1 MSKRVVNMSL
11 QSRIVSWCARYLSL
25 ACMAP
30 LSAMI
35 VIGSPAWAGVQPKLV
50 MQITVDAL
58 RGDLPQRFL
67 SVLGEGGF
75 RYLMEQGIHYT
86 NAHYQHANTETI
98 VGHTCLATGT
108 VPAAHGMVANVWFDR
123 EQDRLAYNIE
133 DPRYHLLTAGADVD
147 KKSEIDP
154 TQRTARSDGRS
165 PDNILTSTFSDELAV
180 HFAGQSKIFGVS
192 VKDRGAV
199 SMAGHAGKAFW
210 FSKKSGEFVT
220 STYYYQQYPD
230 WVNQWN
236 ARMPALAYAGK
247 AWELTHEPSKY
258 LFGAAD
264 ERDYETDVAGFG
276 RSFPHAYGNI
286 DDKYFTTK
294 LTLSPAGDELT
305 LDFAKSLLDKEQL
318 GQDAVPDYLAI
329 SFSSTDY
336 VGHIFGASSLEMEDN
351 LVRLDRTLADL
362 FAYVDKKVG
371 LDNTLIV
378 LSADHGQPE
387 VPGHLHEHGIHKAHY
402 FDTKTLD
409 KAPAIAALKKQFG
422 IGDELIE
429 AYFHP
434 YLYLNHDLIRAKGL
448 DRETVEKAVA
458 AELLKF
464 NGLAYAVS
472 SSALRTDSL
481 PDTLLTRYVLRNF
494 HPKRS
499 GDIYLV
505 FEPNVFI
512 NDFDGLI
519 VASTHGSPWRYDTY
533 VPVIFAG
540 AGLKAMRVDRTVTP
554 YDIAPTLAAYL
565 NVKPPSGAVGAPLP
579 EVMRNSFANQRI
591 K

>member
-1 MSKRVVNMSL
+1 MLLLV
-11 QSRIVSWCARYLSL
+11 L
-25 ACMAP
+25 AGLYFATTP
-30 LSAMI
+30 
-35 VIGSPAWAGVQPKLV
+35 VRAGEQPKLV
-50 MQITVDAL
+50 LQITVDGL
-58 RGDLPQRFL
+58 RGDLPARFYN
-67 SVLGEGGF
+67 VLGEGGF
-75 RYLMEQGIHYT
+75 RYLMEKGIHYT
-86 NAHYQHANTETI
+86 NAHYRHANTETI
-98 VGHTCLATGT
+98 VGHASLATGT

-133 DPRYHLLTAGADVD
+133 DPRYRLLTAGADVD
-147 KKSEIDP
+147 RKTEIDY
-154 TQRTARSDGRS
+154 TQKTARSDGRS

-180 HFAGQSKIFGVS
+180 HFAGQAKIFAVS

-199 SMAGHAGKAFW
+199 SMAGHAGKAYW

-220 STYYYQQYPD
+220 SSYYYDRYPD

-236 ARMPALAYAGK
+236 ARKLASGYSGK
-247 AWELTHEPSKY
+247 AWELTHPPSKY

-264 ERDYETDVAGFG
+264 ERDYEADIAGFG
-276 RSFPHAYGNI
+276 RSFPHQYGKADN
-286 DDKYFTTK
+286 KYFTTK

-305 LDFAKSLLDKEQL
+305 LDFAKTLLDKEQL
-318 GQDAVPDYLAI
+318 GQDGVPDYLAI

-336 VGHIFGASSLEMEDN
+336 VGHLFGASSLETEDN

-362 FAYVDKKVG
+362 FAYVDRKVG
-371 LDNTLIV
+371 LDNALIV

-387 VPGHLHEHGIHKAHY
+387 VPGHLHERGIHKAYY
-402 FDTKTLD
+402 FDTKGLD

-422 IGDELIE
+422 IGEELIE

-434 YLYLNHDLIRAKGL
+434 YLYLNRELIQDRGL
-448 DRETVEKAVA
+448 DRAQVEKAIA

-464 NGLAYAVS
+464 DGVAYAVS

-481 PDTLLTRYVLRNF
+481 PDNLMTRSILRNF

-512 NDFDGLI
+512 NDFDGLM

-540 AGLKAMRVDRTVTP
+540 AGLKAATVNRAVTP
-554 YDIAPTLAAYL
+554 YDIAPTLAAWL
-565 NVKPPSGAVGAPLP
+565 DVKPPSGSVGVPLS
-579 EVMRNSFANQRI
+579 EVLER
-591 K
+591 